1 MKETHGLDDSKDLL
15 SKLKVSLPKIE
26 AAVEPT
32 RSIHQFPEPTRR
44 AHGKVPVSKS
54 TRAPKLSVS
63 VYQHDIERLETI
75 KEFMRT
81 QGFRNLSDSEALRLA
96 CRKVEID
103 GALIDVYCSM
113 QNDDG
118 RRRQE

>member
-1 MKETHGLDDSKDLL
+1 MASTNSKDLL

-26 AAVEPT
+26 ATAEPA
-32 RSIHQFPEPTRR
+32 RPVHQFPEAAPAATVARP
-44 AHGKVPVSKS
+44 AKG

-63 VYQHDIERLETI
+63 LYQHDIERLETI
-75 KEFMRT
+75 KEFMKS

-103 GALIDVYCSM
+103 GALIEVYRSM
-113 QNDDG
+113 QHDDG